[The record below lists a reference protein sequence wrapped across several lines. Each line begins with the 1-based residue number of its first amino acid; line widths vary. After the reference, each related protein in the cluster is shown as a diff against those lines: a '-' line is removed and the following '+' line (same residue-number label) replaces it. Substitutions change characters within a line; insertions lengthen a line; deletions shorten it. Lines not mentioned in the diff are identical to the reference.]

1 MEQRQDKQHPDPH
14 KQHPDPQRR
23 NQNDR
28 KFGQGGQ
35 DSQDSQDRQ
44 GQDRPFGQPDPKK
57 PGAHPDEDD
66 AS

>member
-1 MEQRQDKQHPDPH
+1 MEQRQDKQHPDPQ

-23 NQNDR
+23 NQNER
-28 KFGQGGQ
+28 KFGQGG
-35 DSQDSQDRQ
+35 QDRQ

-57 PGAHPDEDD
+57 PGAQPDEDD